1 MTSRWRGCALEEE
14 DYDGKD
20 DGGMGSGY
28 SPWIQTAAA
37 AAARFGFGEA
47 RDQTGFTGG
56 VGFRT
61 IF

>member
-1 MTSRWRGCALEEE
+1 MTSRRRGRALEEE

-28 SPWIQTAAA
+28 SPWIQTTA

-47 RDQTGFTGG
+47 RDQSGFTGG